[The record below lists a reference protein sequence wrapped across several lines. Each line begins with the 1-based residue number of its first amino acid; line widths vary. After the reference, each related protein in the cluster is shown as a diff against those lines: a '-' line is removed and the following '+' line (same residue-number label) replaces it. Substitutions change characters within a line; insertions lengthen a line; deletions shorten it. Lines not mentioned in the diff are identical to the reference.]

1 MKCARCKAKVEL
13 GARFCVY
20 CGAAAAD
27 EARLAWDDPLLAV
40 ASDPPMRR
48 KYRLLQSWYREHVL
62 DADYGFS
69 FRKGPRPVGSLL
81 APEAVAD
88 APDLNFLC
96 DDSFLRYVDQRVPE
110 VQAANGTLEEHR
122 LRHNM
127 LSSMPMAFSFA
138 AALRQA
144 HDRASIVSGLF
155 GVACHEVIEVFAE
168 WIPER
173 PKSELLN
180 DRTAFDA
187 AILYRCPD
195 GGTGLIGIETKYTEP
210 LSQREYLSD
219 RYVEITER
227 CGWFRSGA
235 HTDLV
240 GSATNQLWRNAMLA
254 AVTVG
259 LTVDD
264 AHLAIIGLDE
274 DDSLWDAA
282 DSVAAH
288 MAEPKRLLL
297 RPWNQVV
304 DAVSDTPLEI
314 FAKRF
319 NQRYLNT
326 TPLQEPH
333 LPVCV
338 QRPSSTNSAQHRWNF
353 VGVTERPHPSEAAV
367 GELDAWSTW
376 LPTVWRALSDPA
388 RTLAIPTSPPSD
400 FGGPLGWWTP
410 LVHLMAYSFAW
421 QSPAQG
427 LANWHNAGRP
437 IDDPR
442 LSLIETIWGE
452 RLDAMLDHLWRGC
465 GNYESVAESLH
476 LSPVELP
483 ADSPELPALTAASTV
498 GHNPSTGGCDPLH
511 LGSHFSSP
519 LTREPQGTATMTTCD
534 PGVSGPA
541 RAILRSTTYQGWY
554 RALHERGNELPGRPQ
569 GHGWRVDV
577 VVDGIGY
584 LGTYRRSR
592 QTKRWF
598 AGRHGVHQLGVV

>member
-338 QRPSSTNSAQHRWNF
+338 QASLQHQQCATSLELRRRHRTAPP
-353 VGVTERPHPSEAAV
+353 VRGGCRRTRRVVDLAA
-367 GELDAWSTW
+367 
-376 LPTVWRALSDPA
+376 
-388 RTLAIPTSPPSD
+388 
-400 FGGPLGWWTP
+400 
-410 LVHLMAYSFAW
+410 H
-421 QSPAQG
+421 G
-427 LANWHNAGRP
+427 LAGAERSSPHARDSHFAPKRLRRAAGLVDSRWCTSWP
-437 IDDPR
+437 IRSRGSPRRRGWPTGTTLEGPSTTPR

-519 LTREPQGTATMTTCD
+519 LTVSPRGPPQ
-534 PGVSGPA
+534 
-541 RAILRSTTYQGWY
+541 
-554 RALHERGNELPGRPQ
+554 
-569 GHGWRVDV
+569 
-577 VVDGIGY
+577 
-584 LGTYRRSR
+584 
-592 QTKRWF
+592 
-598 AGRHGVHQLGVV
+598 

>member
-1 MKCARCKAKVEL
+1 MPATPTSTWSARS
-13 GARFCVY
+13 
-20 CGAAAAD
+20 
-27 EARLAWDDPLLAV
+27 
-40 ASDPPMRR
+40 ASPAT
-48 KYRLLQSWYREHVL
+48 SS
-62 DADYGFS
+62 ATGS
-69 FRKGPRPVGSLL
+69 SCRP
-81 APEAVAD
+81 
-88 APDLNFLC
+88 
-96 DDSFLRYVDQRVPE
+96 
-110 VQAANGTLEEHR
+110 
-122 LRHNM
+122 
-127 LSSMPMAFSFA
+127 
-138 AALRQA
+138 
-144 HDRASIVSGLF
+144 
-155 GVACHEVIEVFAE
+155 
-168 WIPER
+168 R

-452 RLDAMLDHLWRGC
+452 RLDAMLDTLERSFDRAGELAALDEFETRAMTLLTNPKTKEAFDL
-465 GNYESVAESLH
+465 GREDARTRT
-476 LSPVELP
+476 PV
-483 ADSPELPALTAASTV
+483 
-498 GHNPSTGGCDPLH
+498 C
-511 LGSHFSSP
+511 
-519 LTREPQGTATMTTCD
+519 R
-534 PGVSGPA
+534 
-541 RAILRSTTYQGWY
+541 
-554 RALHERGNELPGRPQ
+554 
-569 GHGWRVDV
+569 
-577 VVDGIGY
+577 
-584 LGTYRRSR
+584 
-592 QTKRWF
+592 
-598 AGRHGVHQLGVV
+598 